1 MAVMIRP
8 MTTEEFEVFR
18 QWSVAQQ
25 ARELTE
31 ERRICLEDAIREA
44 TAEFTQMLPQGLDT
58 ARNFLMTVTE
68 TDRNESV
75 GFVWTLQEET
85 HGCQQSFLCDFA
97 IREPMRRKGYATAA
111 LQLVEAQ
118 AMDAGCQESVLFVSD
133 RNEAAKALYRK
144 CGYRALRSSGHGAY
158 MIKQLK

>member
-1 MAVMIRP
+1 MAVRIHP

-18 QWSVAQQ
+18 QWSVAHQ
-25 ARELTE
+25 ARELME
-31 ERRICLEDAIREA
+31 ERRICHEDAIREA
-44 TAEFTQMLPQGLDT
+44 AAEFAQMLPQGLDT

-68 TDRNESV
+68 TELDESA

-85 HGCQQSFLCDFA
+85 DGRQQSFLCDFA
-97 IREPMRRKGYATAA
+97 IWEPMRRKGYATAA
-111 LQLVEAQ
+111 LHLAEQQ

-144 CGYRALRSSGHGAY
+144 CGYRVLRSSGHGAY

>member
-1 MAVMIRP
+1 MAVRIRP
-8 MTTEEFEVFR
+8 MTTEEFETFR

-25 ARELTE
+25 ARELME
-31 ERRICLEDAIREA
+31 ERRICHEDAIREA

-58 ARNFLMTVTE
+58 DRNFLMTVTE
-68 TDRNESV
+68 TDRNKSV
-75 GFVWTLQEET
+75 GFVWTLQEKT
-85 HGCQQSFLCDFA
+85 HGQQQSFLCDFA
-97 IREPMRRKGYATAA
+97 IWEPVRRKGYATAA
-111 LQLVEAQ
+111 LHLVEAQ

-144 CGYRALRSSGHGAY
+144 CGYRVLRSSGHGAY